1 MALDLHKN
9 KPVNNRNVLL
19 GENGIKCITFITDQ
33 KELFYWCI
41 QQIEWKCNCK
51 DFAFVAVA
59 NFKLRL
65 KCHLLAVGT
74 VIKCHLALPGL
85 WLYSIVI

>member
-1 MALDLHKN
+1 MQL
-9 KPVNNRNVLL
+9 
-19 GENGIKCITFITDQ
+19 
-33 KELFYWCI
+33 Y
-41 QQIEWKCNCK
+41 K

-85 WLYSIVI
+85 